1 MSKPAT
7 PRAVGDRRPILGAM
21 LNPKSVAVIG
31 ASENVKTVGR
41 TLMENLKSFT
51 GGVYPV
57 NPKRSSILGLE
68 AFPKIGDVPRPI
80 DLAVIATPRSRR
92 SGHGERMRG
101 RRRKGRSHCFSRVPR
116 KRRHRFATGGA
127 NPCTSRQNA
136 FDWAGLHRRDDSKAW
151 PERNVRQNDGS
162 AWKRSFHQS
171 KRGTVYGGPGLES
184 A

>member
-21 LNPKSVAVIG
+21 LNPKTVAVIG

-68 AFPKIGDVPRPI
+68 AFPKIGDVPR
-80 DLAVIATPRSRR
+80 
-92 SGHGERMRG
+92 G
-101 RRRKGRSHCFSRVPR
+101 
-116 KRRHRFATGGA
+116 
-127 NPCTSRQNA
+127 
-136 FDWAGLHRRDDSKAW
+136 DDI
-151 PERNVRQNDGS
+151 R
-162 AWKRSFHQS
+162 
-171 KRGTVYGGPGLES
+171 
-184 A
+184 